1 MHNGAVEAGFNEE
14 GDGSSPRRSE
24 EVKVLVQ
31 CSFEELNALTTG
43 AEQTLQVAAAFGGG
57 AGVVAPPRELA
68 DVEALLARMDG
79 DLELETL
86 AEQRSVARAL
96 DLILAVLRERV
107 DVTILEQYVGSEDA
121 IAAYFD
127 FAHVLTVSER
137 VRLAGEEM
145 EAVIELMSGAPA
157 TPEAAETIT
166 FPD

>member
-1 MHNGAVEAGFNEE
+1 M
-14 GDGSSPRRSE
+14 
-24 EVKVLVQ
+24 LVQ
-31 CSFEELNALTTG
+31 CSFEELSALTTG

-86 AEQRSVARAL
+86 AEQRSVARAI

-107 DVTILEQYVGSEDA
+107 DATILEQYVGSEDA
-121 IAAYFD
+121 VAAYFD
-127 FAHVLTVSER
+127 FAHVLTVGER

-145 EAVIELMSGAPA
+145 EAVIELMSGHPA
-157 TPEAAETIT
+157 TDEAAEKIT